1 MELVA
6 FVGPDQESWGQI
18 TALMNRLPECEK
30 VVLVVAKGVSGFPVD
45 GKTNVVEVDASL
57 PLVQLKEAMWSGLKK
72 ELDGAFEVAVTLASG
87 TGKDHMALVGALLSV
102 PVGIRIAVFTKE
114 GVRFVT

>member
-6 FVGPDQESWGQI
+6 FVGPDKETWGQI
-18 TALMNRLPECEK
+18 TALMNRMPECER
-30 VVLVVAKGVSGFPVD
+30 VVLVMAKGVAGFPVD
-45 GKTNVVEVDASL
+45 AKTKVVEVDASL

-114 GVRFVT
+114 GVKFVT